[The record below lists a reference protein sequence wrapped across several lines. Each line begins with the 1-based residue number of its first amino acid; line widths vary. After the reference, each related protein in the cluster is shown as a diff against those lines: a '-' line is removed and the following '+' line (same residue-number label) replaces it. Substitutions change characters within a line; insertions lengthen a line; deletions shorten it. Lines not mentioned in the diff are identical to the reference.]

1 MFKLSTVASLLALSF
16 TSGAMAQISY
26 LEDTRDQISIQD
38 YSYEQKAL
46 VAEQAKLLL
55 DGLYVNKYAKNLYY
69 GLSPAG
75 HLDPV
80 VAVDDLINNMG
91 NLSSSQFH
99 QQLQKIFLSQR
110 DFHLDYNYP
119 APMKNFVSFVPVHFA
134 QTVNADGS
142 KEVRVNRIW
151 QNYTVLAP
159 DTSTVSLG
167 DKVIAYNGQ
176 AVTDVVNNTLF
187 QGGGANPDGGF
198 VGALNN
204 LTIKSHNKQMPPQ
217 NDALTLTLESYETG
231 EIYSV
236 NLPWLVYNG
245 NPSTQANT
253 EDNTAQFTKSIN
265 YEFSTFKEL
274 EAAAQDSAFALA
286 ANATAEPTVTWNK
299 VQVDGESVGYIKI
312 ASFSPKNGTNAAL
325 VAIIDILDNQLSDTK
340 ALIIDVRSNPGGN
353 ILYNDYLLQLFTP
366 KRVTP
371 SHVRFINT
379 PENHHILN
387 NSLFGT
393 YLSDNWHQVL
403 ADVQGTN
410 EQYSAATSFM
420 TKDAANQIGQAYY
433 GNVGVWANANTYSAG
448 DMFTCGMQDN
458 GIATVFGQ
466 HERTGAGGANVIE
479 HGLFVQYVG
488 APYQALPYD
497 QSMRVSWR
505 QSVRQGH
512 HINALI
518 EDYGCVANEVVS
530 YNVEDIFDGDAQ
542 DFNTIAR
549 KLLAKPTARATVA
562 FNSDRFASVAETNGV
577 YNFDVTNTE
586 YVDVYID
593 GTKVK
598 RISAFA
604 YGTRAKTI
612 SYTLPSNVTTGTVQ
626 FVGLDS
632 GKTRLWNSTR
642 FF

>member
-1 MFKLSTVASLLALSF
+1 MFKLSTVASVLALSF
-16 TSGAMAQISY
+16 TSGAIAQISY
-26 LEDTRDQISIQD
+26 LEDTRNQISVQD

-80 VAVDDLINNMG
+80 VAIDELINNMG
-91 NLSSSQFH
+91 NLSSTQFH
-99 QQLQKIFLSQR
+99 QQLQQIFLSQR

-119 APMKNFVSFVPVHFA
+119 APMKNFISFVPVHFA
-134 QTVNADGS
+134 QTVSAEGS

-159 DTSTVSLG
+159 EIASVSLG
-167 DKVIAYNGQ
+167 DKVVAYNGQ
-176 AVTDVVNNTLF
+176 PIIEAVNNNLF
-187 QGGGANPDGGF
+187 KGGGANPDGGF
-198 VGALNN
+198 VGAVNT
-204 LTIKSHNKQMPPQ
+204 LTIKSHNKHFPPQ
-217 NDALTLTLESYETG
+217 QDALTITLESYETG
-231 EIYSV
+231 ETYSINV
-236 NLPWLVYNG
+236 PWLVFNSKP
-245 NPSTQANT
+245 NAPATAQD
-253 EDNTAQFTKSIN
+253 ETAQFTQSIN
-265 YEFSTFKEL
+265 YEFATFKEL
-274 EAAAQDSAFALA
+274 EAAAQDDTFMLA
-286 ANATAEPTVTWNK
+286 ANGTAEPTVTWNK
-299 VQVDGESVGYIKI
+299 VQVDGESVGYIKL
-312 ASFSPKNGTNAAL
+312 ASFSPTNGVNTAL
-325 VAIIDILDNQLSDTK
+325 VAIIDLLDNKLNDTK
-340 ALIIDVRSNPGGN
+340 ALIIDVRGNPGGN
-353 ILYNDYLLQLFTP
+353 IVYNDYLLQLFTP

-379 PENHHILN
+379 DENHHILN
-387 NSLFGT
+387 NSQFGT
-393 YLSDNWHQVL
+393 FLSDNWRQVL
-403 ADVQGTN
+403 ADVKGTT
-410 EQYSAATSFM
+410 EQYSAATSFI

-433 GNVGVWANANTYSAG
+433 GNVGIWANANTYSAG

-466 HERTGAGGANVIE
+466 HERTGAGGANVLE
-479 HGLFVQYVG
+479 HNVFVQYVG
-488 APYQALPYD
+488 APYQALPYE

-518 EDYGCVANEVVS
+518 EDYGCVADELVS
-530 YNVEDIFDGDAQ
+530 YNVEDIFDGDTQ

-549 KLLAKPTARATVA
+549 KLLAKPTAQATVV
-562 FNSDRFASVAETNGV
+562 FESDRFAPIAQTNGL
-577 YNFDVTNTE
+577 YSFDVTNTE

-598 RISAFA
+598 RIPAFA
-604 YGTRAKTI
+604 YGAQAKTL
-612 SYTLPSNVTTGTVQ
+612 SYTLPADVTSGTVQ